1 MSSGLWVAL
10 GLVAFF
16 AIALPLLAVYLAVAD
31 WGADE
36 IADVERF
43 VELTDAARRSLPP
56 GLPLLESDREAA
68 TTDAIVHFQAKKEE
82 ARRALWAASEG
93 KRRAA

>member
-10 GLVAFF
+10 GLAAFF
-16 AIALPLLAVYLAVAD
+16 AIALPVVAAYLAVAD
-31 WGADE
+31 WGVDE

-43 VELTDAARRSLPP
+43 VELTEEARGSLPP
-56 GLPLLESDREAA
+56 GLPLLDRDKEAA
-68 TTDAIVHFQAKKEE
+68 TTDAIVRFQAKKEE
-82 ARRALWAASEG
+82 ARRALWAASKG